1 MLHRWQYITFKKT
14 DNKILSF
21 TPLKKIKL
29 NQKAAPPLSKELQYC
44 TESQWQAEKSPE
56 DFLMAGKFLLTVINV
71 CDSYQSLETAEFTVG
86 DLLQK
91 KAHESFWL
99 QDNSWEKTIRSSYL
113 CYLNCPL
120 QKGNGLREEICVCKP
135 VTSPHFMSFQ
145 TKKDSAKEVSCILV
159 ASPTIFQPQS
169 SPQGKG
175 ANTNIKSSPRM

>member
-1 MLHRWQYITFKKT
+1 
-14 DNKILSF
+14 
-21 TPLKKIKL
+21 
-29 NQKAAPPLSKELQYC
+29 
-44 TESQWQAEKSPE
+44 
-56 DFLMAGKFLLTVINV
+56 MAGKFLLTVINV

-120 QKGNGLREEICVCKP
+120 LKGNGLREEICVCKP

-175 ANTNIKSSPRM
+175 ANTNIKSSPRT